1 MRNELNNDELDQVV
15 GGTVC
20 ISESRMLIM
29 FTDLGATRY
38 KLKCSFNQANMLAL
52 SMYEDYKEA
61 QNYSL
66 FKIDYTKNNIKLVPI
81 K

>member
-52 SMYEDYKEA
+52 SMYEDYKDKSSVEYEEA
-61 QNYSL
+61 CKAAFIEKGY
-66 FKIDYTKNNIKLVPI
+66 I
-81 K
+81 